1 MLPFPS
7 STMAYAEK
15 NLAPGESI
23 VYRARYHWIFFR
35 SGLLVLLLAAI
46 LGGAALYASKTS
58 PGAGVAGPV
67 LYLALGF
74 AGVAAIL
81 LAARAIRAA
90 NDEFV
95 VTERRVMR
103 SVGLLSREHEQAPIE
118 KIQDITVTQSVLG
131 RLLGYGDVS
140 LETASER
147 GTLLFPAISA
157 PEGLRS
163 AIWTRTGGSAV
174 HAVHAG
180 SAALPGTAARMEE
193 LENLRRKGM
202 VSEAEYAAKR
212 RDILDRL

>member
-1 MLPFPS
+1 MG
-7 STMAYAEK
+7 YAEK

-23 VYRARYHWIFFR
+23 VYRARYHWIFYR
-35 SGLLVLLLAAI
+35 SALLVLLLAAI
-46 LGGAALYASKTS
+46 LGASALYASKAS
-58 PGAGVAGPV
+58 PEAGVARPV

-74 AGVAAIL
+74 AGIGVIL
-81 LAARAIRAA
+81 LAARALRAS

-118 KIQDITVTQSVLG
+118 KIQDITVTQSILG
-131 RLLGYGDVS
+131 RLLDFGDVS

-163 AIWTRTGGSAV
+163 AIWTRTGNAAARPAAV
-174 HAVHAG
+174 
-180 SAALPGTAARMEE
+180 SPAAIPGARSGTAERLEE
-193 LENLRRKGM
+193 LEHLRRNGI

-212 RDILDRL
+212 RDILGRL

>member
-1 MLPFPS
+1 MG
-7 STMAYAEK
+7 YAER

-23 VYRARYHWIFFR
+23 VYRARYHWIFYR
-35 SGLLVLLLAAI
+35 SALLVLLLAAI
-46 LGGAALYASKTS
+46 LGASALYASKTS
-58 PGAGVAGPV
+58 PDAGVARPV
-67 LYLALGF
+67 LFLALGF
-74 AGVAAIL
+74 AGIGVIL
-81 LAARAIRAA
+81 LAARALRAS

-118 KIQDITVTQSVLG
+118 KIQDITVMQSVLG
-131 RLLGYGDVS
+131 RMLGYGDVS

-147 GTLLFPAISA
+147 GTLLFPAIAS

-163 AIWTRTGGSAV
+163 AIWARTGV
-174 HAVHAG
+174 
-180 SAALPGTAARMEE
+180 AASPAAATAATAARPETAARMEE
-193 LENLRRKGM
+193 LESLRRRGM